1 MTLGERIRKLRRGLD
16 LTQQEFAS
24 RIGTTQN
31 SVAGYETGHRN
42 PSSSVINNICKTFSI
57 NETWLRTGAGEM
69 FFEVSREDEISAF
82 VEGVLTDESAD
93 FKRRFIFALSKLS
106 PEGWDAL
113 EQFVDNIS
121 RQHSADAGADP
132 DTTAE

>member
-1 MTLGERIRKLRRGLD
+1 MNTRIKKLRKSLD
-16 LTQQEFAS
+16 LTQADFAAK
-24 RIGTTQN
+24 IGTTQN
-31 SVAGYETGHRN
+31 AMASYETGRRN
-42 PSSSVINNICKTFSI
+42 PSSSVINNICKTFSV

-113 EQFVDNIS
+113 EQLVDDIS